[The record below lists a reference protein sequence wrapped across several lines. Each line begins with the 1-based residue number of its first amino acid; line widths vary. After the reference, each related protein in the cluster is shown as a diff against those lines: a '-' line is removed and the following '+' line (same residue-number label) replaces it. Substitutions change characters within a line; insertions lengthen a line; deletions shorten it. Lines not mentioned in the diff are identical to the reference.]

1 MGWWKIS
8 QVTTIAS
15 DLAAHCLRI
24 HAFSPAENLDLLK
37 IGESIT
43 IILPLGIAYFC
54 IKQMNEGWFTINAGC
69 TYIHTYILTYLHT
82 YIHTYI
88 LTYLHTY
95 ILTYLHTYL
104 LTYILTY
111 IHTYILTYMH
121 IYIQLTHTYYICI
134 YIYMYNMCILV
145 LMTCVYQATTARGV
159 SGIPLLFIEPL
170 AAPGSGRISRP
181 WPRSFRRWPGTR
193 LEKWDVASGK
203 P

>member
-54 IKQMNEGWFTINAGC
+54 IKQMNEGWFTINASC
-69 TYIHTYILTYLHT
+69 TYIHTYL
-82 YIHTYI
+82 HTYI

-95 ILTYLHTYL
+95 ILTYLHTYIL
-104 LTYILTY
+104 TYLHTYILTYLHTYILTY
-111 IHTYILTYMH
+111 IHTYILTY
-121 IYIQLTHTYYICI
+121 IHTYILTCI
-134 YIYMYNMCILV
+134 YIYTINTHILYMYIYICII
-145 LMTCVYQATTARGV
+145 CA
-159 SGIPLLFIEPL
+159 F
-170 AAPGSGRISRP
+170 
-181 WPRSFRRWPGTR
+181 
-193 LEKWDVASGK
+193 
-203 P
+203 